1 MITVQTV
8 DILGVPFASLTQE
21 QALCILEGYLDTAV
35 NHVIVTPNPEGVM
48 QSRRNPAFR
57 EALCNADLSLADGT
71 GVVLASW
78 FLNRRL
84 PERVRGVDI
93 SFALFER
100 LCERERSFTAYFLGA
115 TSGVAE
121 NAKRN
126 MEARFPYLKV
136 VGLHHGFFDTEK
148 EAEILDEINRLSPDI
163 LFVCTGMPRAELW
176 ADTHRGALP
185 LSSDCPLVGISPRS
199 LNSPLASKKINARIT
214 LCVGGTLDIMGGNV
228 KLAPAFVRKIG
239 MEWFYRLLCQPS
251 RTKRM
256 LDIPRFVLAVLF
268 VKGDREH

>member
-176 ADTHRGALP
+176 ATKY
-185 LSSDCPLVGISPRS
+185 
-199 LNSPLASKKINARIT
+199 KKINARIT